1 MTELG
6 PITYAVTRADL
17 VAYAAA
23 SGDHNPIHRDPEVAR
38 SVGLPDVIAHGMYT
52 LALAA
57 RYVDEQLGEP
67 GRIVELG
74 AKFTKPVVV
83 PEAGTEVVVV
93 GGDAVLDADPESGQQ
108 QHEHQGE
115 PDPGGSGGGAERMR
129 REKPA
134 GDRDR
139 GFNPG
144 LHVAH
149 FRLPSVARRSCYLWP

>member
-83 PEAGTEVVVV
+83 PEAGTEVVVEGTWRDEHTIALKV
-93 GGDAVLDADPESGQQ
+93 TCAGETVLGNPVAVVRA
-108 QHEHQGE
+108 
-115 PDPGGSGGGAERMR
+115 
-129 REKPA
+129 
-134 GDRDR
+134 
-139 GFNPG
+139 
-144 LHVAH
+144 
-149 FRLPSVARRSCYLWP
+149 